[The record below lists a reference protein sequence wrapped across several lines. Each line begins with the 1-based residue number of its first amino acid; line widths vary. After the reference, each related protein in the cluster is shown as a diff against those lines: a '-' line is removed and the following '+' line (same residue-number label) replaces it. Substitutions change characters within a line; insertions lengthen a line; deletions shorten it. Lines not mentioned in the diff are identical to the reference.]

1 MVMMTH
7 EEEEMKKEEEMGP
20 MKKALRKRSLEV
32 LGTNTDPGP
41 GVFTMNPSEPVES
54 GPSELEFL
62 VALKDITMKIQ
73 EDYRTP
79 NRLDQKKKV
88 LSAIMPEKILQ
99 S

>member
-1 MVMMTH
+1 
-7 EEEEMKKEEEMGP
+7 

-62 VALKDITMKIQ
+62 VALVNSTKSSGSCKSVTFGVCTSLLIYNQVQMCEH
-73 EDYRTP
+73 EDKERKALG
-79 NRLDQKKKV
+79 NCSV
-88 LSAIMPEKILQ
+88 
-99 S
+99 